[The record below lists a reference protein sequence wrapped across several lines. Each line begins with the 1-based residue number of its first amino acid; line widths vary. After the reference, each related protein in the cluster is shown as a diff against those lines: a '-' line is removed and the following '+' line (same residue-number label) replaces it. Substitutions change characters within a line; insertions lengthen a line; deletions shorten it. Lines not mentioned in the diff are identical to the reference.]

1 MKKFLT
7 VLLVGG
13 LMVTSIFAFNANAP
27 RVNQDPNAPVF
38 QNYQGVH
45 GGYLFDEESLIT
57 VTGTID
63 SIEESKDFPGLLIIK
78 VKTDDGDVVEIH
90 ANYYFAKDLE
100 VGKSIELKGFEV
112 VLKDSKIF
120 RPIET
125 KVDGEEVVLNGFR
138 GAAMGANTQLPGYTP
153 KAPFANQGFRGRNM
167 NQVPMNQAPNRNFAP
182 RGRNMNQTPNWN
194 FAPRGN
200 FQMQNDCYGP
210 QAPNGNFAPRQMNQD
225 PRGNFQMPGY
235 QGQQQYPN
243 QQPMPRGRW

>member
-38 QNYQGVH
+38 QNYQDDC
-45 GGYLFDEESLIT
+45 YMLNEEDMIT

-63 SIEESKDFPGLLIIK
+63 SIEESEDFPGILIIK

-90 ANYYFAKDLE
+90 ANSYFAKDLE
-100 VGKSIELKGFEV
+100 AGKSIELKVFEV

-138 GAAMGANTQLPGYTP
+138 GAAMGVNSQIPDSTP

-167 NQVPMNQAPNRNFAP
+167 NQAPMNQAPK
-182 RGRNMNQTPNWN
+182 
-194 FAPRGN
+194 GN
-200 FQMQNDCYGP
+200 FNP
-210 QAPNGNFAPRQMNQD
+210 QGNMSKQINK
-225 PRGNFQMPGY
+225 
-235 QGQQQYPN
+235 
-243 QQPMPRGRW
+243 PMGRR